1 MHIKKNVCESMCG
14 TLLQQRGKGKDHEN
28 AREDLKDMGIRPE
41 LYAEETDTGTVLPVA
56 ATTLSKTE
64 RKEFCEFL
72 HGLKVPSGYSS
83 NFKRLVSVKDM
94 KMNFHLMKSHDCHV
108 LMTALLPVALRGIKT
123 VLVREAIMSLC
134 FFFNAIEQKLIDVDA
149 LSRL

>member
-1 MHIKKNVCESMCG
+1 
-14 TLLQQRGKGKDHEN
+14 LKGKDHKN

-41 LYAEETDTGTVLPVA
+41 LYAEETDTGIDLPVA

-94 KMNFHLMKSHDCHV
+94 KMNFNLMKSHDCHV

-123 VLVREAIMSLC
+123 VQVRDAVASLC
-134 FFFNAIEQKLIDVDA
+134 LFFNVIE
-149 LSRL
+149 